1 MLKSGDVQD
10 LFSHKIIIYSLKLSI
25 SFVFKSFFHIAVQ
38 SAHIFFLNKWLLFM
52 IIRTRYNFLGS
63 SRIASTG

>member
-10 LFSHKIIIYSLKLSI
+10 LFSHKRIIYSLKLSI

-38 SAHIFFLNKWLLFM
+38 SAHIFFFFKQMAPF
-52 IIRTRYNFLGS
+52 YDY
-63 SRIASTG
+63 